1 MEILY
6 TYKAQDDF
14 DGLAADIQK
23 RIAKKMRF
31 YAVQKDPLEFA
42 ERLTDPREGE
52 FRFRVGDWRLIFDV
66 RDNTIFILR
75 IKHRSKA
82 Y

>member
-1 MEILY
+1 MEFHY
-6 TYKAQDDF
+6 SNKAVQDF
-14 DGLAADIQK
+14 DDLSKDIQK

-31 YAVQKDPLEFA
+31 YAAQRDPLKFA
-42 ERLTDPREGE
+42 ERLTDFREGQ
-52 FRFRVGDWRLIFDV
+52 FRFRIGDWRVIFDV
-66 RDNTIFILR
+66 EVNHIYILR